1 MRERRD
7 GTGGNNRIRVKES
20 EEREFLKNV
29 CRKTRLAPPANH

>member
-7 GTGGNNRIRVKES
+7 GTGGNRIRVKES